1 MKRSHKKKRQPQGAE
16 YSAPAAVAIPA
27 EQAPLPFELTNPVAF
42 SSPPMPAPVSHRG
55 GRSAESQIRS
65 YRKQQYT
72 FNNSSAAWHIINQRL
87 PNPDRILQKRGQ
99 SLLVYRDLL
108 SDAHLAAALES
119 RESAT
124 LSYDWRIERN
134 GCPARIHKIIEKW
147 FFEIM
152 ERKMCIEDLS
162 RDELTSNLLDVIYWG
177 YQPAEL
183 TWDFVHGMWLP
194 VQITPKPPEWFT
206 WYIDGSGVPELRF
219 LSQNAPIDGEPP
231 PDPWTMICPRIK
243 PTYDNP
249 YGRGVAARC
258 FWPIVF
264 KRAGMEFW
272 LAFMERFGTPWVKG
286 TISGTVDDVAL
297 STFANELKV
306 LVQDAVI
313 AVSGNRQVEIL
324 ESKNQ
329 KGSNDGFKTLCDF
342 MDSQMSKTILGHTLS
357 TDSGD
362 KASYAATRGA
372 LTVRNDL
379 QKRDI
384 TMVRAI
390 WNDIVNLVM
399 MRNGYIDTPRPKLTP
414 YQSGSVETER
424 ATRDEALSRSG
435 VRFSKKYFE
444 RTYHLE
450 EDDIDKIIDPSA
462 RQTSGFEKIND
473 KDKPLL
479 PPEKPINQGG
489 TE

>member
-1 MKRSHKKKRQPQGAE
+1 MKKSQTKQRPGTAKTVPGAATKDGKRSK
-16 YSAPAAVAIPA
+16 
-27 EQAPLPFELTNPVAF
+27 N
-42 SSPPMPAPVSHRG
+42 
-55 GRSAESQIRS
+55 AESQIIA

-72 FNNSSAAWHIINQRL
+72 FKSSFGAFQIINQRL
-87 PNPDRILQKRGQ
+87 PNPDRVLQRRGQ
-99 SLLVYRDLL
+99 SMTVYRELL
-108 SDAHLAAALES
+108 SDAHLTATLES

-124 LSYDWRIERN
+124 LAYDWRIER
-134 GCPARIHKIIEKW
+134 GDCPPRLHKILEKW
-147 FFEIM
+147 FFSIM
-152 ERKMCIEDLS
+152 ERKMCVEDLS

-177 YQPAEL
+177 FQPAEL
-183 TWDFVHGMWLP
+183 TWDYMYGMWLP

-206 WYIDGSGVPELRF
+206 WYINDAGIPELRF
-219 LSQNAPIDGEPP
+219 LSIAAPVEGERP
-231 PDPWTMICPRIK
+231 PDPWTLICPRIK

-272 LAFMERFGTPWVKG
+272 LNFMERFGTPWVMGK
-286 TISGTVDDVAL
+286 IESGAADDTTLTA
-297 STFANELKV
+297 FAGDLKT

-313 AVSGNRQVEIL
+313 AVGGNRSVEIL

-362 KASYAATRGA
+362 KASYAATKGA
-372 LTVRNDL
+372 LTVRNDI

-384 TMVRAI
+384 TMVRSI
-390 WNDIVNLVM
+390 WSDIVNLIM
-399 MRNGYIDTPRPKLTP
+399 MRNGYIDTPRPRVVP
-414 YQSGSVETER
+414 FHADEVETER
-424 ATRDEALSRSG
+424 ANRDEALSRTG
-435 VRFSKKYFE
+435 VVFNKSYFI

-450 EDDIDKIIDPSA
+450 EDDIKEIKDPSKL
-462 RQTSGFEKIND
+462 QVSGAQKTNE

-479 PPEKPINQGG
+479 DVKKESQKGG
-489 TE
+489 AE